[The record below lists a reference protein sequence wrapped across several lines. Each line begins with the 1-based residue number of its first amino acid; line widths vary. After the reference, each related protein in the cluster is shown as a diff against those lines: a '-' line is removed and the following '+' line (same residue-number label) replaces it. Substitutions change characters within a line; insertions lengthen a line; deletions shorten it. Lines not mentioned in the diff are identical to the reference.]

1 VDLQEKPAHTALA
14 DPRLEAPAE
23 SEAPK
28 PVPLPV
34 PLDIRS
40 VSLTGLF
47 LLAVL
52 YTLYFARAFLVPIVF
67 AVLLSHLLSP
77 LVRTL
82 RRAGIPDAV
91 GAALVLAVFLGTVGF
106 TIYRLSGPATQWLAS
121 APESVP
127 RIRAK
132 LTTILRPFQRVS
144 RTAEQV
150 AEATELDDGRKAL
163 QVELKD
169 RSMTEAI
176 FGGTQEL
183 AATTLMVALLLLLLL
198 GSGDLFLGKV
208 MKVLPR
214 LSDKKK
220 AVQIARETQAQ
231 ISSYLVTTTLVNAG
245 FGVVVA
251 VAMKLLGMPNPV
263 LWGVLAG
270 VTNFVPFLG
279 ALVCTAIL
287 AAVALLHF
295 ESVGQALLVPAVFQV
310 LNIFEGNYFTPKLV
324 GQRLS
329 LNPVVVFTAVLFWG
343 WIWGIAGALL
353 AIPITATVKIA
364 CDHIEGLSPCGE
376 FLGN

>member
-1 VDLQEKPAHTALA
+1 MDLQ
-14 DPRLEAPAE
+14 PRHVEPDIGGPGLEVPE
-23 SEAPK
+23 EPEPPK

-40 VSLTGLF
+40 ISLTGLF
-47 LLAVL
+47 FLAVL
-52 YTLYFARAFLVPIVF
+52 YTLYFARAFLIPVVF
-67 AVLLSHLLSP
+67 ALLLSHLLSP

-82 RRAGIPDAV
+82 RRARIPDAL
-91 GAALVLAVFLGTVGF
+91 GAALVLAAFLGTVGF
-106 TIYRLSGPATQWLAS
+106 AVYRLSGPATQWVTA
-121 APESVP
+121 APENLP

-132 LTTILRPFQRVS
+132 LNTILRPFQRVS

-150 AEATELDDGRKAL
+150 ADATDIDDGRKTL
-163 QVELKD
+163 QVELRD
-169 RSMTEAI
+169 RSMTEAL

-183 AATTLMVALLLLLLL
+183 ASMVLMVTLLLLLLL

-231 ISSYLVTTTLVNAG
+231 ISSYLATTTLVNAG

-251 VAMKLLGMPNPV
+251 VAMKLLDMPNPV
-263 LWGVLAG
+263 LWGVVAG
-270 VTNFVPFLG
+270 ITNFVPFLG

-287 AAVALLHF
+287 AAVALVHF

-324 GQRLS
+324 GRQLS
-329 LNPVVVFTAVLFWG
+329 LNPVMVFTAVLFWG

-353 AIPITATVKIA
+353 AIPITATVKIV